1 MPQSSEYYREQLNE
15 LQHENER
22 LEDEVGDLQVRVK
35 ELEGALRDSN
45 ALLVERTKE
54 RNALRQQLLKV
65 GLDL

>member
-1 MPQSSEYYREQLNE
+1 MPSSEYYREQLNE

-45 ALLVERTKE
+45 ALLVECTKE